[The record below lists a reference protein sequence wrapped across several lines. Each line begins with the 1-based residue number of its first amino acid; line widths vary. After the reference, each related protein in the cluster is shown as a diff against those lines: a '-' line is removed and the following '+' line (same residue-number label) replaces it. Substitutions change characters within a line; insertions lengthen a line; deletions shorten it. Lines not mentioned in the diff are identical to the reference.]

1 MLVARSINSDEISV
15 GVYRVHYY
23 DSKDKEHFSR
33 VCWVYVDNNKK
44 CVRFAVGDV
53 NCYIEDVEK
62 TSGFRFMELLAVA

>member
-1 MLVARSINSDEISV
+1 MLLARSIKSDDISV

-23 DSKDKEHFSR
+23 DSTDKEHFSR
-33 VCWVYVDNNKK
+33 VCCVYVENGKR

-62 TSGFRFMELLAVA
+62 TKGFQFMELLAVV